1 MKARP
6 GSGPGLTPR
15 CAAAPARTVGAMT
28 RIAPAFLAIALLL
41 VAAACGSTSPRE
53 VPDVTG
59 KRLDVAE
66 DTLDS
71 AGLHYRTAG
80 GGTFGVVVRSR
91 WIVCEQS
98 PRPHTVATSVLLTVA
113 RTCTPPLVVGETL
126 AAARE
131 ELDDAG
137 FDVRAHDL
145 DGEWLYDDSYYVVCS
160 QTSAPGI
167 PVRAVDLY
175 VAPECRWHPL

>member
-1 MKARP
+1 MTR
-6 GSGPGLTPR
+6 T
-15 CAAAPARTVGAMT
+15 AAAP
-28 RIAPAFLAIALLL
+28 LAAALLL
-41 VAAACGSTSPRE
+41 VVAACGSTSPRE

-71 AGLHYRTAG
+71 VGLRYRTAG

-91 WIVCEQS
+91 WIVCAQS
-98 PRPHTVATSVLLTVA
+98 PGPHAVATGVLLTVA
-113 RTCTPPLVVGETL
+113 RICVPPFVVGETRP
-126 AAARE
+126 AARE
-131 ELDDAG
+131 ALDDAG

-145 DGEWLYDDSYYVVCS
+145 DGAWSSDKSDYVVCS
-160 QTSAPGI
+160 QRPAPGF

-175 VAPECRWHPL
+175 VAWNCRWYPL